1 MVDNTTIAYII
12 EFVSE
17 RERSAYRLAKLI
29 KKARRQITNAIRAE
43 LEPIG
48 ASMPVVQIMKLAIS
62 GGDLSQLEVSQ
73 EIELEPGALCRLL
86 GDLEEQKLVTR
97 RRDPDDK
104 RRVLVAATASGSSL
118 LARAQP
124 RVLAGVDAMF
134 SRLTRPEQGELCRLL
149 EKLTRAEAA
158 PKRRAPVV
166 VRGRRRQKDL
176 QP

>member
-1 MVDNTTIAYII
+1 MA
-12 EFVSE
+12 E
-17 RERSAYRLAKLI
+17 RELSAYRLAKLI
-29 KKARRQITNAIRAE
+29 KKAGRQLANAIRAE

-48 ASMPVVQIMKLAIS
+48 VSMPVVQLMKLAIS
-62 GGDLSQLEVSQ
+62 GGDLSQIEVAE
-73 EIELEPGALCRLL
+73 EIDLEPGALCRLL

-118 LARAQP
+118 LSRARP

-134 SRLTRPEQGELCRLL
+134 SRLTRAEQGALCRLL
-149 EKLTRAEAA
+149 EKLTRAEAE

-166 VRGRRRQKDL
+166 GRARRRQKEL

>member
-1 MVDNTTIAYII
+1 M
-12 EFVSE
+12 SE
-17 RERSAYRLAKLI
+17 REQTAYRLAKLI
-29 KKARRQITNAIRAE
+29 KKARRQVTNAIRAE

-48 ASMPVVQIMKLAIS
+48 ASMPVVELMKLAVS

-86 GDLEEQKLVTR
+86 GELEEQKLVTR

-134 SRLTRPEQGELCRLL
+134 SRLTRAEQGELCRLL
-149 EKLTRAEAA
+149 EKLTSVEAA
-158 PKRRAPVV
+158 PRRRAPVV
-166 VRGRRRQKDL
+166 DRARRRQKEL

>member
-1 MVDNTTIAYII
+1 MM
-12 EFVSE
+12 
-17 RERSAYRLAKLI
+17 
-29 KKARRQITNAIRAE
+29 NAVRAE

-48 ASMPVVQIMKLAIS
+48 ASMPVVQLMKLVIS
-62 GGDLSQLEVSQ
+62 GGDLSQLECSQ

-124 RVLAGVDAMF
+124 RVLAGVDATF
-134 SRLTRPEQGELCRLL
+134 SRLTRTEQGELCRLL

-158 PKRRAPVV
+158 PKRRASVV
-166 VRGRRRQKDL
+166 GRARRRQKEL